1 MTDEVVLRVPAKAD
15 YVALVRVVLAAAAAI
30 DPESR
35 DERIDDLRIAVS
47 EAVTNAVVAH
57 RDAGTDSHI
66 EIRCISE
73 GHTVE
78 ITVRDRG
85 PGFDPDTI
93 FVLPD
98 VEDPERLKF
107 EHGLGIPLMRRLVD
121 HTDIETYD
129 DGMLVRLVMDTAAQT
144 VVTE

>member
-1 MTDEVVLRVPAKAD
+1 MT
-15 YVALVRVVLAAAAAI
+15 
-30 DPESR
+30 
-35 DERIDDLRIAVS
+35 
-47 EAVTNAVVAH
+47 
-57 RDAGTDSHI
+57 
-66 EIRCISE
+66 E

-98 VEDPERLKF
+98 ASDPERLYY

-121 HTDIETYD
+121 RTDIEACD
-129 DGMLVRLVMDTAAQT
+129 EGMLVRLVMDTSAQT
-144 VVTE
+144 VITD